1 MIKAA
6 FLDIDGTLVSFKTH
20 RMPES
25 TKRAIAELHRHGV
38 LCFVASGRPK
48 YQLQP
53 CMRSG
58 FEGFPGFDG
67 VVTMNG
73 SCCFDDGGVYFECPL
88 DPADVATVVSQVEDG
103 LYDALA
109 LERDRAYVSGHSAA
123 VRAVERNAGLVYE
136 EGDIRQALDAHVY
149 QFCAFLPPEREH
161 ILTDACSHVM
171 ATRWIEYFCDVVPK
185 GGSKSAGIRET
196 LRRRGIAPE
205 EAVAFGD
212 GGNDADMLAF
222 CGTGVA
228 MGNATDEAKAAAD
241 YVTSSVDEDGVWN
254 ACRHLGLIG

>member
-6 FLDIDGTLVSFKTH
+6 FFDIDGTLVSFKTH

-25 TKRAIAELHRHGV
+25 TKRALAELHRRGV
-38 LCFVASGRPK
+38 LCFVASGRPR

-53 CMRSG
+53 CMRDG

-67 VVTMNG
+67 FVTMNG
-73 SCCFDDGGVYFECPL
+73 SCCFDDGGVYFECPI

-103 LYDALA
+103 LYEALA
-109 LERDRAYVSGHSAA
+109 LERDRSYVSRRSAA

-149 QFCAFLPPEREH
+149 QFCAFMPPERECV
-161 ILTDACSHVM
+161 LTDACPNVIT
-171 ATRWIEYFCDVVPK
+171 TRWIEYFCDVVPK
-185 GGSKSAGIRET
+185 DSSKSAGVRET
-196 LRRRGIAPE
+196 LRHRGIAPD
-205 EAVAFGD
+205 EAIAFGD

-228 MGNATDEAKAAAD
+228 MGNATDDAKAAAD
-241 YVTSSVDEDGVWN
+241 YVSDSVDEGGV
-254 ACRHLGLIG
+254 AAALRHFGLID